1 MSAPEACDE
10 LIDRSCAP
18 HLLTEMRAPVVGSGL
33 IAFVAEVAATTMRDA
48 EQIVQFLADRG
59 AQLDA
64 KTRAEGWT
72 PLRVADGVY
81 YTGTVKRGRDAG
93 ALLRKLLRDR
103 GLPVPEFTD
112 DVDYGDIHP
121 PERQATAR

>member
-48 EQIVQFLADRG
+48 EQIVQFLAVPS
-59 AQLDA
+59 QLQLA
-64 KTRAEGWT
+64 AFMARE
-72 PLRVADGVY
+72 RH
-81 YTGTVKRGRDAG
+81 
-93 ALLRKLLRDR
+93 
-103 GLPVPEFTD
+103 D
-112 DVDYGDIHP
+112 DVNIDI
-121 PERQATAR
+121 QAPCHSLVC